1 MAEADVAAAAEV
13 AGAETPRSLP
23 TRVDRAG
30 ERTVTLDGLQPP
42 SDHVI
47 VCGLG
52 NVGYRVVRLLM
63 RLGQQGVVITH
74 QPNEDWRRA
83 IEPQFRVIVGDAR
96 DDRLLELAGVAA
108 AKAVIIVTNDDLAN
122 VSIAL
127 DARRMNPRAALVVR
141 LFDQELAVHLEQS
154 VAIDRAL
161 SASALAAPPF
171 LAAALGTTVRCSFP
185 AGDAD
190 CHVGEDAVDA
200 ERPGEAVSLGAW
212 SKSTGQAALAVR
224 HDGQIILPCDP
235 ETPLQP
241 GDRVIG
247 LRLTE
252 GCSRAVG
259 RRCRRARHGSGVSPF
274 RRYMAGCR
282 QWWHEVP
289 GAMRKAVVALLLVV
303 LLSVGVFHTAMK
315 MSFIDALYFVVTTVT
330 TVGYGDYHL
339 MQASPWLKL
348 YGVFLMLCGAA
359 ILAVIFSIAT
369 DLVLRTRLRDLMAH
383 SAAHYRDH
391 VIVAGLGNIG
401 FRLLRDLVQAGHA
414 VVAIEQ
420 RDDAPHL
427 QAARELAPVVLGNAK
442 TAETL
447 RKAGAAG
454 AQVMVAA
461 TDDDLANLSAVLA
474 ARRIQPSCRVVL
486 RLFNSELAEKM
497 QQGLAMNAVLSV
509 SAAAAPTF
517 VAAALCPHTLHGFL
531 LDDWLLCV
539 FRRVVGRQTAQAD
552 GPAENHALLFVKRAG
567 AARYEP
573 AVGGCAPRPGDE
585 ILGVRWYPLA
595 GKRCD
600 R

>member
-1 MAEADVAAAAEV
+1 
-13 AGAETPRSLP
+13 
-23 TRVDRAG
+23 
-30 ERTVTLDGLQPP
+30 VTLNTAEP
-42 SDHVI
+42 SISEHVI

-63 RLGQQGVVITH
+63 RLGQQGVVITRE
-74 QPNEDWRRA
+74 PNEDWRRA

-96 DDRLLELAGVAA
+96 DDRLLEQAGVAG

-141 LFDQELAVHLEQS
+141 QFDQELAIHLEQS
-154 VAIDRAL
+154 VKIDRAL

-185 AGDAD
+185 AGEAV
-190 CHVGEDAVDA
+190 CHVGEDNLEAML
-200 ERPGEAVSLGAW
+200 PGERARLGAW
-212 SKSTGQAALAVR
+212 SKATGQAALAIR
-224 HDGQIILPCDP
+224 RDGRVIFPRDLG
-235 ETPLQP
+235 TLLQP

-247 LRLTE
+247 LRVTD
-252 GCSRAVG
+252 GCSRAAG
-259 RRCRRARHGSGVSPF
+259 RRCRRAGRSSGVSPV
-274 RRYMAGCR
+274 RRFLSGCR

-289 GAMRKAVVALLLVV
+289 GALRKAVVALLLVV
-303 LLSVGVFHTAMK
+303 LVSVGVFHAAMGL
-315 MSFIDALYFVVTTVT
+315 SLVDALYFVVTTVT

-369 DLVLRTRLRDLMAH
+369 DLMLRTRLRDLMAH

-414 VVAIEQ
+414 VVAIEH

-454 AQVMVAA
+454 ARVVVAA

-474 ARRIQPSCRVVL
+474 ARRIRPSCRAVL

-497 QQGLAMNAVLSV
+497 QQGLAMDAVLSV

-517 VAAALCPHTLHGFL
+517 VAAALCPQTLHGFL
-531 LDDWLLCV
+531 LDDWLLSV
-539 FRRVVGRQTAQAD
+539 FHRVAGEETC
-552 GPAENHALLFVKRAG
+552 PAENQSLLFIKRAG
-567 AARYEP
+567 ASRYEL
-573 AVGGCAPRPGDE
+573 AAGGCTPRGGDE